1 VCRGEVKFKVFSE
14 RLFFVFIGLVLGV
27 FAGFVLFC
35 VFLVPGFEVDIALLT
50 NVTIAVAAI
59 FATYIHYDSTLRQR
73 KERIWEIN
81 KTILL
86 DLLESLAQV
95 IRESKGALEEE
106 IESQDPEYRSSRKSN
121 PTVYKEFKD
130 KQEYGLEVYSAL
142 MDDELLGA
150 LEVAKSSEERI
161 NKAVFE
167 DETTDI
173 QEAYEESIQS
183 YELLQ
188 SKLRKFVTDV
198 SGVKNT

>member
-1 VCRGEVKFKVFSE
+1 M
-14 RLFFVFIGLVLGV
+14 FFGFIGLILGFFV
-27 FAGFVLFC
+27 GFVLLC
-35 VFLVPGFEVDIALLT
+35 VFLVTGFKVDVALLT
-50 NVTIAVAAI
+50 NITIAMATI
-59 FATYIHYDSTLRQR
+59 FATYIHYDSTQRQR

-95 IRESKGALEEE
+95 ISESKAALEEE
-106 IESQDPEYRSSRKSN
+106 VQSQDPEYRSSREPN
-121 PTVYKEFKD
+121 PTVYKKFKD

-142 MDDELLGA
+142 MDEELLKA
-150 LEVAKSSEERI
+150 LEVAKSNEEKI

-167 DETTDI
+167 DETTDT

-183 YELLQ
+183 YEVLQ